1 MMKREVLIIIIILK
15 IQILTFL
22 PLPFLSCLQYL
33 CGYETGTW
41 HVRGIKM
48 SLQYVICRS
57 WWSLNLTVI
66 FVPNKTFSN
75 SDIINIAVITN
86 QTSFFNI
93 LNYINKSA
101 VRDLL
106 FDPQLTC
113 VLMFLNL
120 STHSLFGYFYQ
131 WGYWAIMVTCILY
144 VVFERYV
151 NSSVELLFKWCF
163 MVNLCLFI
171 LDVIPHLRFLGEG
184 PFQRASFLL

>member
-131 WGYWAIMVTCILY
+131 WGYWAIMVTYIIY
-144 VVFERYV
+144 VVMNIMSTAQSSCVLSGALWSTYV
-151 NSSVELLFKWCF
+151 
-163 MVNLCLFI
+163 CLFWKWY
-171 LDVIPHLRFLGEG
+171 PHLRFLGEG
-184 PFQRASFLL
+184 TFQRAGFIL

>member
-101 VRDLL
+101 VKDLL

-131 WGYWAIMVTCILY
+131 WGYWAIMVTYIIY
-144 VVFERYV
+144 VVMNVMSTAQSSCVPSGAFWSTYV
-151 NSSVELLFKWCF
+151 RLIWTWY
-163 MVNLCLFI
+163 
-171 LDVIPHLRFLGEG
+171 PHLRFLGEG
-184 PFQRASFLL
+184 PFQRAGYLL

>member
-120 STHSLFGYFYQ
+120 STYSLFGYFYQ
-131 WGYWAIMVTCILY
+131 WGYWAIMVTYIIY
-144 VVFERYV
+144 VVMNVMSTAQSSCVPSGALWSTYV
-151 NSSVELLFKWCF
+151 CSFWTWY
-163 MVNLCLFI
+163 
-171 LDVIPHLRFLGEG
+171 PHLRFLGEG
-184 PFQRASFLL
+184 PLQRAGYLL